1 MGKFKQKI
9 MNWLQKLQIKLDE
22 SNVKAESL
30 FEVLTPSNDVDTD
43 GKYSEA
49 LSWGLKNKK
58 VKNIALTGPYGS
70 GKSSILNTYQ
80 EQHSKEYSFLNISLA
95 TFHTDNNDVENKLE
109 KSILQQMIYRVQ
121 DRTLPFSRFKRIKHI
136 RTKSIIL
143 KLISFF
149 TFIIVGTYLINPD
162 VLKDIYAETLIS
174 RSLGGG
180 DRQQIILTT
189 LLTLFFIIYPL
200 FVCKRIYHFV
210 HANLKLNKVTIA
222 NATLEKNSG
231 EESSS
236 IFDKYLD
243 EILYFFEASKYNVVI
258 FEDLDRFDIIDIFE
272 KLRELNELIN
282 NSEQID
288 RRVVFIYAIKDD
300 IFGDV
305 DSDKLTKDRT
315 KFFDFIIPVIPIINA
330 SNSGDLL
337 KKKIKY
343 SPYSELVNDYFLED
357 VTIYIDDMRV
367 LKNIFNEFVIYQQK
381 LSAIDLDANKLLA
394 MIIYKNIYP
403 VDFSKLQYNKGL
415 VYELFQKN
423 NA

>member
-1 MGKFKQKI
+1 M
-9 MNWLQKLQIKLDE
+9 
-22 SNVKAESL
+22 
-30 FEVLTPSNDVDTD
+30 
-43 GKYSEA
+43 
-49 LSWGLKNKK
+49 
-58 VKNIALTGPYGS
+58 
-70 GKSSILNTYQ
+70 
-80 EQHSKEYSFLNISLA
+80 
-95 TFHTDNNDVENKLE
+95 
-109 KSILQQMIYRVQ
+109 
-121 DRTLPFSRFKRIKHI
+121 
-136 RTKSIIL
+136 
-143 KLISFF
+143 
-149 TFIIVGTYLINPD
+149 
-162 VLKDIYAETLIS
+162 
-174 RSLGGG
+174 
-180 DRQQIILTT
+180 
-189 LLTLFFIIYPL
+189 
-200 FVCKRIYHFV
+200 
-210 HANLKLNKVTIA
+210 
-222 NATLEKNSG
+222 
-231 EESSS
+231 
-236 IFDKYLD
+236 
-243 EILYFFEASKYNVVI
+243 
-258 FEDLDRFDIIDIFE
+258 
-272 KLRELNELIN
+272 NELIN

>member
-1 MGKFKQKI
+1 M
-9 MNWLQKLQIKLDE
+9 
-22 SNVKAESL
+22 
-30 FEVLTPSNDVDTD
+30 
-43 GKYSEA
+43 
-49 LSWGLKNKK
+49 
-58 VKNIALTGPYGS
+58 
-70 GKSSILNTYQ
+70 
-80 EQHSKEYSFLNISLA
+80 
-95 TFHTDNNDVENKLE
+95 
-109 KSILQQMIYRVQ
+109 
-121 DRTLPFSRFKRIKHI
+121 
-136 RTKSIIL
+136 
-143 KLISFF
+143 ISFF

-394 MIIYKNIYP
+394 MIIYT